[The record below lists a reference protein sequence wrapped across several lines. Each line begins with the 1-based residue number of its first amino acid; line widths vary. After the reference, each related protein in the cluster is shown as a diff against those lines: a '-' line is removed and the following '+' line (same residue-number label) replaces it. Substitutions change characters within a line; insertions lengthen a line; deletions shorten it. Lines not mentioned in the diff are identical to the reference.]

1 MHAEFRTD
9 RGRIRHHNEDNGGVF
24 ENKTGD
30 PIVIVADGMGGHR
43 AGDVASE
50 MAVRLLSEAW
60 QETEAFLL
68 TEDIE
73 NWLKENIQNVNRQM
87 VEYATTNAQDLKG
100 MGTTLVTAVF
110 TRSQV
115 VVANVGDSR
124 GYLLT
129 NGKLLQIT
137 EDHSL
142 VNELLRKGEISKEAA
157 QNHPRKN
164 ILLRALGVEG
174 KVESDTFTL
183 SFSNS
188 DQLLLCSDGLTNMV
202 PEEEMRAILNSK
214 RTLAEKADAFI
225 NKANAYGGE
234 DNITVLLLERSIGNK
249 RGNEA

>member
-73 NWLKENIQNVNRQM
+73 NWLKENIQRVNRQM
-87 VEYATTNAQDLKG
+87 VEYATENAQDLKG

-124 GYLLT
+124 GYLLK
-129 NGKLLQIT
+129 NGELLQIT

-183 SFSNS
+183 SFSTG

-225 NKANAYGGE
+225 SKANAYGGE